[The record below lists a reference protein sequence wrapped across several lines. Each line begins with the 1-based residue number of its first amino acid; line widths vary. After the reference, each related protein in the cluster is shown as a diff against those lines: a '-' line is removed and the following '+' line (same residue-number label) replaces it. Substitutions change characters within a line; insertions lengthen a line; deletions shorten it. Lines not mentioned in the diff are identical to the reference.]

1 MKSKSTLCCAI
12 AALGFAS
19 LAALAIDGISAAKA
33 RPVAST
39 PRLAIVA
46 LSEQRVSI
54 YDATGKIL
62 GAPVSTGA
70 IGYETPA
77 GIYSIVQKEKVHHSN
92 LYDDASMPFME
103 RITWTGMALHAGVLP
118 GYAASHGCVRMP
130 HAFAEQLYQLTELG
144 LRVVVVRGDIV
155 PADFAQPALFSSP
168 GGAKLTINLF
178 NRLSE
183 ASLREQL
190 QSIAAVKT
198 AEAEAAMKREKEA
211 RMAAAK
217 KAAEAAPAAQAL
229 RVAEANLAKAEADLK
244 AAERAPQTAGSRVQI
259 AKVEAAKKQA
269 RIKFEAAQAQLKAAK
284 LQAQSKLEAAAQA
297 ETDAK
302 AADTTMIG
310 AVQEAEIAKQNTS
323 PVSVFVSRK
332 AQRLYIRKGNQPVFE
347 SPVTIRDADKP
358 IGTFVFTALNYT
370 RIPGEMRWN
379 VVSMYRNATNIEPY
393 VPVKRVSTNA
403 TKQADP
409 APADAA
415 GAQAA
420 LDRLVVPREA
430 ASRISEVVL
439 PGSSLIISDEGPS
452 IETGKDTDFVIFI
465 SGEPQGGIAIRHRKT
480 AARRARNF
488 GDDLFARSWRGSGGW
503 RSRGGAGGFFSP
515 FGH

>member
-1 MKSKSTLCCAI
+1 
-12 AALGFAS
+12 
-19 LAALAIDGISAAKA
+19 
-33 RPVAST
+33 
-39 PRLAIVA
+39 
-46 LSEQRVSI
+46 
-54 YDATGKIL
+54 
-62 GAPVSTGA
+62 
-70 IGYETPA
+70 
-77 GIYSIVQKEKVHHSN
+77 
-92 LYDDASMPFME
+92 
-103 RITWTGMALHAGVLP
+103 
-118 GYAASHGCVRMP
+118 
-130 HAFAEQLYQLTELG
+130 
-144 LRVVVVRGDIV
+144 
-155 PADFAQPALFSSP
+155 
-168 GGAKLTINLF
+168 
-178 NRLSE
+178 
-183 ASLREQL
+183 
-190 QSIAAVKT
+190 
-198 AEAEAAMKREKEA
+198 
-211 RMAAAK
+211 MAAAK

-259 AKVEAAKKQA
+259 AKAEAAKKQA

-310 AVQEAEIAKQNTS
+310 AVQGAEIAKQNTS

-370 RIPGEMRWN
+370 RTPGEMRWN

-393 VPVKRVSTNA
+393 MPMKRVSTNA

-409 APADAA
+409 APADVA

-430 ASRISEVVL
+430 AYRISEVVL

-465 SGEPQGGIAIRHRKT
+465 SGEPQGGIAIRHRNI
-480 AARRARNF
+480 AGRRARNF
-488 GDDLFARSWRGSGGW
+488 GDDLFARSWRGGGGW
-503 RSRGGAGGFFSP
+503 RSQGGAGGFFSP